1 MRLTYFGGPAW
12 DAGAL
17 PARGRGQE
25 SLLFRLAVDAGAVV
39 SARALTDDLWPL
51 DAPDDPRA
59 ALQSLV
65 SRLRRALGPE
75 TIEAVSGGYRLAL
88 TRDEI
93 DLTRFQDLVAASR
106 AAPDAGR
113 AAALA
118 REALALWAADPWT
131 PEDFDWALRDL
142 LEDRALAERLAAGD
156 RAPRD
161 AGTAPLAAGTDA
173 ERIPAAL
180 TPLVGRADELALA
193 EAQLSEERLLTLLGP
208 GGAGKTTLALEI
220 ARRHPPAVF
229 VELAPADAEGVW
241 DAVATALGRS
251 VRLTDGAV
259 GAVQS
264 SRERALA
271 ALAGRPLLLVL
282 DNAEHV
288 VADAAEVA
296 SAALRVAPA
305 LRLLVTS
312 REPLGVPGEAFVAVG
327 SLPEADAV
335 ALLSARIRAAGGRA
349 PEPAEHDALTR
360 IAQRLDGLPLALEL
374 AGAKARV
381 LSIAEIE
388 EGLAD
393 RFALLDRGPR
403 TAEPRH
409 QTLRAVIDWSWS
421 LLDEPERD
429 ALLALAAFPDG
440 VSAGD
445 LPAVAASFALRGTAV
460 DDLVDRSLVQR
471 SRGRY
476 RLLETVREYGLDA
489 LRRSDRLDAARER
502 QAAVMAELAL
512 EQDRALRTA
521 HARQAIA
528 WFDANEENLAAATRF
543 SSGRGEIEVRLA
555 RAQMWIWQLRERFDL
570 LTSVL
575 NVTAD
580 DADALTTE
588 ADVVVAGMAM
598 LMRTMLDPTTAHL
611 SAENVGRIGVA
622 AAAHDSELAAILPVI
637 LRGALRARED
647 RSGDEP
653 WSTHL
658 RLDES
663 ELSDG
668 PAWSR
673 AFAAVM
679 NAATAQNNGDI
690 DTLGEASGRALDAFR
705 RLGDAWGTALA
716 SQMRS
721 EWLMLQ
727 GRLEESLRIA
737 DESTRALEG
746 LTSVSDLLQQQALGV
761 SLLLRLG
768 RAEQARQRVDAML
781 ARARADGSERAVA
794 QAAATAAAL
803 ELVRGDGAAALRE
816 LERAGSLEQQQAL
829 AGFPAQVA
837 AWQESKRAL
846 ALLLTGDV
854 AGAAEALRRAAPIA
868 VRTGDQPIMSDVAV
882 AFARW
887 FLATDRL
894 SDAAAALAEADRL
907 RGRADLSD
915 PIALPVR
922 DAVRSAGRD
931 AVASDP
937 ADLTALIERL
947 ETP

>member
-1 MRLTYFGGPAW
+1 VRLTYFGGPAW

-25 SLLFRLAVDAGAVV
+25 SLLFRLAVDAGAAV
-39 SARALTDDLWPL
+39 SVRALSDDLWPV

-59 ALQSLV
+59 AVQSLV
-65 SRLRRALGPE
+65 SRLRRALGSE
-75 TIEAVSGGYRLAL
+75 AIEAVSGGYRLTL
-88 TRDEI
+88 GRDEI
-93 DLTRFQDLVAASR
+93 DLTRFQDLVAAARR
-106 AAPDAGR
+106 ADDPAR

-118 REALALWAADPWT
+118 RDALGLWTADPWV
-131 PEDFDWALRDL
+131 PDDFDWARRDL
-142 LEDRALAERLAAGD
+142 LEDRAHAERLAGGDHAPVGAG
-156 RAPRD
+156 AV
-161 AGTAPLAAGTDA
+161 GG

-180 TPLVGRADELALA
+180 TPLIGRADEIALA
-193 EAQLSEERLLTLLGP
+193 EAQLTDERLLTLIGP

-220 ARRHPPAVF
+220 ARRHSPAVF
-229 VELAPADAEGVW
+229 VELAPADAGGVW
-241 DAVATALGRS
+241 DAVATALGRG
-251 VRLTDGAV
+251 VRLSDGTV
-259 GAVQS
+259 GQAQG

-288 VADAAEVA
+288 VADAAQVA
-296 SAALRVAPA
+296 AEALRVAPA

-312 REPLGVPGEAFVAVG
+312 REPLGVAGEAFVNVG

-335 ALLSARIRAAGGRA
+335 TLLSARIRAARGYAPDAGERA
-349 PEPAEHDALTR
+349 AVAR
-360 IAQRLDGLPLALEL
+360 IARRLDGLPLALEL

-388 EGLAD
+388 DGLAD

-409 QTLRAVIDWSWS
+409 QALRAVIDWSWS

-429 ALLALAAFPDG
+429 ALLALAVFPDG
-440 VSAGD
+440 ISAGD
-445 LPAVAASFALRGTAV
+445 LREVTAAFGLRETAI

-489 LRRSDRLDAARER
+489 LHRSGRLEIAREL
-502 QAAVMAELAL
+502 QATVMAQLAL
-512 EQDRALRTA
+512 AQDRALRTA
-521 HARQAIA
+521 TARPAIA

-543 SSGRGEIEVRLA
+543 CAGRGELEVRLA
-555 RAQMWIWQLRERFDL
+555 RAQLWIWQLRERFDV

-575 NVTAD
+575 NATAAP
-580 DADALTTE
+580 ADALASE
-588 ADVVVAGMAM
+588 ADVVVAAMAM

-611 SAENVGRIGVA
+611 SAQSVARIADA
-622 AAAHDSELAAILPVI
+622 ARDHDSELAAILPVV
-637 LRGALRARED
+637 LRGALRARQE
-647 RSGDEP
+647 RRGDEP
-653 WSTHL
+653 WSTYL

-716 SQMRS
+716 SQMQS

-737 DESTRALEG
+737 DESTQALVG
-746 LTSVSDLLQQQALGV
+746 LTSVSDLLQQQALSV

-768 RAEQARQRVDAML
+768 RDTEARERVDEML
-781 ARARADGSERAVA
+781 ARAQADGSERAVA

-846 ALLLTGDV
+846 ALLLTGD
-854 AGAAEALRRAAPIA
+854 AAAAADALRRAAPVA

-887 FLATDRL
+887 FLAADRL
-894 SDAAAALAEADRL
+894 PDAAAALAEADRL

-922 DAVRSAGRD
+922 DAVSSAGPD
-931 AVASDP
+931 AAASGP
-937 ADLTALIERL
+937 AELTALVERL
-947 ETP
+947 DGRQAFRM

>member
-25 SLLFRLAVDAGAVV
+25 SLLFRLAVDAGAAV
-39 SARALTDDLWPL
+39 SVRALSDDLWPV

-59 ALQSLV
+59 AVQSLV
-65 SRLRRALGPE
+65 SRLRRALGSE
-75 TIEAVSGGYRLAL
+75 AIEAVSGGYRLTL
-88 TRDEI
+88 GRDEI
-93 DLTRFQDLVAASR
+93 DLTRFQDLVAAARR
-106 AAPDAGR
+106 ADDPAR

-118 REALALWAADPWT
+118 RDALGLWTADPWV
-131 PEDFDWALRDL
+131 PDDFDWARRDL
-142 LEDRALAERLAAGD
+142 LEDRAHAERLAGGDHAPVGAG
-156 RAPRD
+156 AV
-161 AGTAPLAAGTDA
+161 GG

-180 TPLVGRADELALA
+180 TPLIGRADEIALA
-193 EAQLSEERLLTLLGP
+193 EAQLTDERLLTLIGP

-220 ARRHPPAVF
+220 ARRHSPAVF
-229 VELAPADAEGVW
+229 VELAPADAGGVW
-241 DAVATALGRS
+241 DAVATALGRG
-251 VRLTDGAV
+251 VRLSDGTV
-259 GAVQS
+259 GQAQG

-288 VADAAEVA
+288 VADAAQVA
-296 SAALRVAPA
+296 AEALRVAPA

-312 REPLGVPGEAFVAVG
+312 REPLGVAGEAFVNVG

-335 ALLSARIRAAGGRA
+335 TLLSARIRAARGYAPDAGERA
-349 PEPAEHDALTR
+349 AVAR
-360 IAQRLDGLPLALEL
+360 IARRLDGLPLALEL

-388 EGLAD
+388 DGLAD

-409 QTLRAVIDWSWS
+409 QALRAVIDWSWS

-429 ALLALAAFPDG
+429 ALLALAVFPDG
-440 VSAGD
+440 ISAGD
-445 LPAVAASFALRGTAV
+445 LREVTAAFGLRETAI

-489 LRRSDRLDAARER
+489 LHRSGRLEIAREL
-502 QAAVMAELAL
+502 QATVMAQLAL
-512 EQDRALRTA
+512 AQDRALRTA
-521 HARQAIA
+521 TARPAIA

-543 SSGRGEIEVRLA
+543 CAGRGELEVRLA
-555 RAQMWIWQLRERFDL
+555 RAQLWIWQLRERFDV

-575 NVTAD
+575 NATAAP
-580 DADALTTE
+580 ADALASE
-588 ADVVVAGMAM
+588 ADVVVAAMAM

-611 SAENVGRIGVA
+611 SAQSVARIADA
-622 AAAHDSELAAILPVI
+622 ARDHDSELAAILPVV
-637 LRGALRARED
+637 LRGALRARQE
-647 RSGDEP
+647 RRGDEP
-653 WSTHL
+653 WSTYL

-716 SQMRS
+716 SQMQS

-737 DESTRALEG
+737 DESTQALVG
-746 LTSVSDLLQQQALGV
+746 LTSVSDLLQQQALSV

-768 RAEQARQRVDAML
+768 RDTEARERVDEML
-781 ARARADGSERAVA
+781 ARAQADGSERAVA

-846 ALLLTGDV
+846 ALLLTGD
-854 AGAAEALRRAAPIA
+854 AAAAADALRRAAPVA

-887 FLATDRL
+887 FLAADRL
-894 SDAAAALAEADRL
+894 PDAAAALAEADRL

-922 DAVRSAGRD
+922 DAVSSAGPD
-931 AVASDP
+931 AAASDP
-937 ADLTALIERL
+937 AELTALVERL
-947 ETP
+947 DGRQAFRM

>member
-25 SLLFRLAVDAGAVV
+25 SLLFRLAVDAGAAV
-39 SARALTDDLWPL
+39 SVRALSDDLWPL

-59 ALQSLV
+59 AVQSLV
-65 SRLRRALGPE
+65 SRLRRALGAA
-75 TIEAVSGGYRLAL
+75 TIEAVSGGYRLTL
-88 TRDEI
+88 GREEI
-93 DLTRFQDLVAASR
+93 DVTRFHDLVAAAR
-106 AAPDAGR
+106 REDDPGR
-113 AAALA
+113 AATLA
-118 REALALWAADPWT
+118 RDALDLWTADPWV
-131 PEDFDWALRDL
+131 PDDFDWARRDL
-142 LEDRALAERLAAGD
+142 LEDRAYAERLAGG
-156 RAPRD
+156 RH
-161 AGTAPLAAGTDA
+161 APLEAGIRGG

-180 TPLVGRADELALA
+180 TPLVGRTDEIALA
-193 EAQLSEERLLTLLGP
+193 EAQLSEERLLTLVGP

-220 ARRHPPAVF
+220 ARRHTPAVL
-229 VELAPADAEGVW
+229 VELAPADAGGVW
-241 DAVATALGRS
+241 DAVATALGRG
-251 VRLTDGAV
+251 VRLSDGTV
-259 GAVQS
+259 GQAQG

-288 VADAAEVA
+288 VAEAARVA
-296 SAALRVAPA
+296 SDALRVAPA

-312 REPLGVPGEAFVAVG
+312 REPLGVAGEAFVSVG
-327 SLPEADAV
+327 SLPEEDAV
-335 ALLSARIRAAGGRA
+335 ALLSARIRAARGYA
-349 PEPAEHDALTR
+349 PDTAESEAIAR
-360 IAQRLDGLPLALEL
+360 IARRLDGLPLALEL

-388 EGLAD
+388 DGLAD

-429 ALLALAAFPDG
+429 ALLALAVFPDG
-440 VSAGD
+440 ISAGD
-445 LPAVAASFALRGTAV
+445 LREVTTAFGLRETAV

-489 LRRSDRLDAARER
+489 LQRSGRLGVAREG

-512 EQDRALRTA
+512 AQDRALRTA
-521 HARQAIA
+521 AARPAIA

-543 SSGRGEIEVRLA
+543 AAGRGELDVRLA
-555 RAQMWIWQLRERFDL
+555 RAQLWIWQLRERFDL

-575 NVTAD
+575 NATAAS
-580 DADALTTE
+580 ADALASE
-588 ADVVVAGMAM
+588 ADVVVAAMAM
-598 LMRTMLDPTTAHL
+598 LMRTMLDPTTADL
-611 SAENVGRIGVA
+611 SAQSVARIADA
-622 AAAHDSELAAILPVI
+622 AQTYDSELAAILPVV
-637 LRGALRARED
+637 LRGALRARQE
-647 RSGDEP
+647 RRGDEP
-653 WSTHL
+653 WSTYLH
-658 RLDES
+658 LDED

-690 DTLGEASGRALDAFR
+690 DALGEASGRALEAFR

-737 DESTRALEG
+737 DESTRSLEG
-746 LTSVSDLLQQQALGV
+746 LTSISDLLQQQALSV
-761 SLLLRLG
+761 SILLRLG
-768 RAEQARQRVDAML
+768 RVAEARERVDGMI
-781 ARARADGSERAVA
+781 ARAAADGSERAVA

-816 LERAGSLEQQQAL
+816 LARAGSLEQQQAL

-846 ALLLTGDV
+846 ALLLTGD
-854 AGAAEALRRAAPIA
+854 AAASADALRRAAPVA
-868 VRTGDQPIMSDVAV
+868 ARTGDQPIMSDVAV
-882 AFARW
+882 TFARW
-887 FLATDRL
+887 FLAADRL
-894 SDAAAALAEADRL
+894 PDAAAALAEADRL

-931 AVASDP
+931 AAASDP
-937 ADLTALIERL
+937 ADLTALVDRL
-947 ETP
+947 GPPQALRM

>member
-25 SLLFRLAVDAGAVV
+25 SLLFRLAVDAGAAV
-39 SARALTDDLWPL
+39 SVRALSDDLWPV

-59 ALQSLV
+59 AVQSLV
-65 SRLRRALGPE
+65 SRLRRALGSE
-75 TIEAVSGGYRLAL
+75 AIEAVSGGYRLTL
-88 TRDEI
+88 GRDEI
-93 DLTRFQDLVAASR
+93 DLTRFQDLVAAARR
-106 AAPDAGR
+106 ADDPAR

-118 REALALWAADPWT
+118 RDALGLWTADPWV
-131 PEDFDWALRDL
+131 PDDFDWARRDL
-142 LEDRALAERLAAGD
+142 LEDRAHAERLAGGDHAPVGAG
-156 RAPRD
+156 AV
-161 AGTAPLAAGTDA
+161 GG

-180 TPLVGRADELALA
+180 TPLIGRADEIALA
-193 EAQLSEERLLTLLGP
+193 EAQLTDERLLTLIGP

-220 ARRHPPAVF
+220 ARRHSPAVF
-229 VELAPADAEGVW
+229 VELAPADAGGVS
-241 DAVATALGRS
+241 DAVATALGRG
-251 VRLTDGAV
+251 VRLSDGTV
-259 GAVQS
+259 GQAQG

-288 VADAAEVA
+288 VADAAQVA
-296 SAALRVAPA
+296 AEALRVAPA

-312 REPLGVPGEAFVAVG
+312 REPLGVPAEAFVNVG

-335 ALLSARIRAAGGRA
+335 TLLSARIRAARGYAPDAGERA
-349 PEPAEHDALTR
+349 AVAR
-360 IAQRLDGLPLALEL
+360 IARRLDGLPLALEL

-388 EGLAD
+388 DGLAD

-429 ALLALAAFPDG
+429 ALLALAVFPDG
-440 VSAGD
+440 ISAGD
-445 LPAVAASFALRGTAV
+445 LREVTAAFGLRETAI

-489 LRRSDRLDAARER
+489 LHRSGRLEIAREL
-502 QAAVMAELAL
+502 QATVMAQLAL
-512 EQDRALRTA
+512 AQDRALRTA
-521 HARQAIA
+521 TARPAIA

-543 SSGRGEIEVRLA
+543 CAGRGELEVRLA
-555 RAQMWIWQLRERFDL
+555 RAQLWIWQLRERFDV

-575 NVTAD
+575 NATAAP
-580 DADALTTE
+580 ADALASE
-588 ADVVVAGMAM
+588 ADVVVAAMAM

-611 SAENVGRIGVA
+611 SAQSVARIADA
-622 AAAHDSELAAILPVI
+622 ARDHDSELAAILPVV
-637 LRGALRARED
+637 LRGALRARQE
-647 RSGDEP
+647 RRGDEP
-653 WSTHL
+653 WSTYL

-668 PAWSR
+668 PVWSR

-716 SQMRS
+716 SQMQS

-737 DESTRALEG
+737 DESTQALVG
-746 LTSVSDLLQQQALGV
+746 LTSVSDLLQQQALSV

-768 RAEQARQRVDAML
+768 RDTEARERVDEML
-781 ARARADGSERAVA
+781 ARAQADGSERAVA

-846 ALLLTGDV
+846 ALLLTGD
-854 AGAAEALRRAAPIA
+854 AAAAADALRRAAPVA

-887 FLATDRL
+887 FLAADRL
-894 SDAAAALAEADRL
+894 PDAAAALAEADRL

-922 DAVRSAGRD
+922 DAVSSEGPD
-931 AVASDP
+931 AAASDP
-937 ADLTALIERL
+937 AELTALVERL
-947 ETP
+947 DGRQAFRM

>member
-12 DAGAL
+12 DAGPL

-25 SLLFRLAVDAGAVV
+25 SLLFRLAVDAGAAV
-39 SARALTDDLWPL
+39 SVRALADDLWPV

-59 ALQSLV
+59 AVQSLV
-65 SRLRRALGPE
+65 SRLRRALGSA
-75 TIEAVSGGYRLAL
+75 TIEAVSGGYRLTL
-88 TRDEI
+88 GREEI
-93 DLTRFQDLVAASR
+93 DLTRFQDLVAAAR
-106 AAPDAGR
+106 REDDPER

-118 REALALWAADPWT
+118 RNALDLWTADPWV
-131 PEDFDWALRDL
+131 PDDFDWARRDL
-142 LEDRALAERLAAGD
+142 LEDRAHAQRIAGPHG
-156 RAPRD
+156 APTVGAVD
-161 AGTAPLAAGTDA
+161 DT
-173 ERIPAAL
+173 RIPAAL
-180 TPLVGRADELALA
+180 TALIGRADEIALA
-193 EAQLSEERLLTLLGP
+193 EAQLTDERLLTLIGP
-208 GGAGKTTLALEI
+208 GGAGKTTLALEL
-220 ARRHPPAVF
+220 ARRHAPAVF
-229 VELAPADAEGVW
+229 VELAPADAGGVW
-241 DAVATALGRS
+241 DAVATALGRG
-251 VRLTDGAV
+251 VRLSDGTV
-259 GAVQS
+259 GQAQG

-288 VADAAEVA
+288 VSDAAQVA
-296 SAALRVAPA
+296 TDALRVAPA
-305 LRLLVTS
+305 LRLLATS
-312 REPLGVPGEAFVAVG
+312 REPLGVPGEAFVTVG
-327 SLPEADAV
+327 SLPEGDAV
-335 ALLSARIRAAGGRA
+335 ALLVARIRAARGHA
-349 PEPAEHDALTR
+349 PDAGETEAVAR
-360 IAQRLDGLPLALEL
+360 IARRLDGLPLALEL

-388 EGLAD
+388 DGLAD

-421 LLDEPERD
+421 LLDDAQRD
-429 ALLALAAFPDG
+429 ALLALAVFPDG
-440 VSAGD
+440 ISSAD
-445 LPAVAASFALRGTAV
+445 LAEVTAAFGLPETAI
-460 DDLVDRSLVQR
+460 DDLVERSLVQR

-489 LRRSDRLDAARER
+489 LHRSGRLEDARGR
-502 QAAVMAELAL
+502 QAAVMAQLAL
-512 EQDRALRTA
+512 AQDRALRTPA
-521 HARQAIA
+521 ARPAIA
-528 WFDANEENLAAATRF
+528 WFDANEENLAAAARF
-543 SSGRGEIEVRLA
+543 SVGHGELEVRLA
-555 RAQMWIWQLRERFDL
+555 RAQLWIWQLRERFDL

-575 NVTAD
+575 NATATP
-580 DADALTTE
+580 ADALASE
-588 ADVVVAGMAM
+588 ADVVVAAMAM
-598 LMRTMLDPTTAHL
+598 LMRTMLDPTTTHL
-611 SAENVGRIGVA
+611 STQSVARIA
-622 AAAHDSELAAILPVI
+622 AAAQRYDSELAAILPVV
-637 LRGALRARED
+637 LRGALRARQD
-647 RSGDEP
+647 RRGDEP
-653 WSTHL
+653 WSTYL

-663 ELSDG
+663 ELTDG

-690 DTLGEASGRALDAFR
+690 EGLGDASGRALDAFR
-705 RLGDAWGTALA
+705 HLGDAWGTALA

-737 DESTRALEG
+737 DESTQALEG
-746 LTSVSDLLQQQALGV
+746 LTSVSDLLQQQALSV
-761 SLLLRLG
+761 SILLRLG
-768 RAEQARQRVDAML
+768 RESEARQRVEQML

-846 ALLLTGDV
+846 ALLLTGDA
-854 AGAAEALRRAAPIA
+854 AGAADALRRAAPVA

-887 FLATDRL
+887 FLAADRL

-922 DAVRSAGRD
+922 DAVSAAGRD
-931 AVASDP
+931 AAASDP
-937 ADLTALIERL
+937 AELTALVDRLDER
-947 ETP
+947 